1 MVSPCDSNGVDQR
14 TLAIIQPFMHLH
26 PELGADSIRIID
38 GIIFDPTVIEPI
50 NPQIFDLTYWK
61 SRGATQVIGGRGSVL
76 FINDGSRQWVLRH
89 YRRGG
94 LIGKVIADRYVWT
107 GAERTRAF
115 REWRLLA
122 QLYAQ
127 SLPVPQPVAARYQRS
142 GLTYQADLITVAIPQ
157 ARTLTQL
164 LHTEA
169 LSEST
174 WQHLGE
180 VLARFHAAGVQHADL
195 NAHNILFSVDQ
206 TITVL
211 DFDRGQLRTVQRAW
225 IEAVLQRLLRSL
237 NKLKQQRNIHFN
249 EGDWAVLRS
258 AHDQNLQ
265 SLLQR

>member
-1 MVSPCDSNGVDQR
+1 
-14 TLAIIQPFMHLH
+14 MHLH
-26 PELGADSIRIID
+26 PELGKNRVRIID

-50 NPQIFDLTYWK
+50 NPQIFELTYWK
-61 SRGATQVIGGRGSVL
+61 SRGAIQVTGGRGRVY
-76 FINDGSRQWVLRH
+76 FIHEDDCHWVLRH

-94 LIGKVIADRYVWT
+94 LIGKVIADRYVWA

-157 ARTLTQL
+157 AQTLTQR

-174 WQHLGE
+174 WHHLGE
-180 VLARFHAAGVQHADL
+180 TLARFHAAGVQHADL

-211 DFDRGQLRTVQRAW
+211 DFDRGQLRTMQRAW